1 MQLSS
6 NRVLFVLARIL
17 AIVVGLVFLLA
28 AVLKALD
35 PVSFQEQIAA
45 YGIFPDLSAF
55 AAWTLIIFEVGLATA
70 LVVNFLPRIVP
81 FLVMG
86 MLLFFIGITLY
97 GMSIGL
103 GANCGCFGNL
113 VHRGPEQVI
122 IEDALMIVALVFAA
136 IVLWSRPMRGVKWR
150 MAVTVGGAALA
161 AAVTWLSPQLPVDDF
176 VTQLRPGAHFSA
188 WPVDGLYGKDL
199 NKGTHVV
206 FLFTI
211 HGERVEAD
219 VQRMNAI
226 AQEENV
232 HSAVGLIIDGTEHL
246 TTLMF
251 EYAAAF
257 PVAAVEPRFA
267 RPLYRRLPRVF
278 ILHEGKVIFT
288 WSELPTPD
296 AVVETLR
303 SSTSLA
309 EAL

>member
-6 NRVLFVLARIL
+6 NRVLYGIARIL
-17 AIVVGLVFLLA
+17 EIVVGLVFLLA
-28 AVLKALD
+28 AGLKSLD
-35 PVSFQEQIAA
+35 PVAFQEQIAA
-45 YGIFPDLSAF
+45 YGIFPELSAI
-55 AAWTLIIFEVGLATA
+55 AAWAFIIFEVGLATA
-70 LVVNFLPRIVP
+70 LIVNFLPRIVP

-86 MLLFFIGITLY
+86 MLLFFIGITWY

-103 GANCGCFGNL
+103 GENCGCFGNL

-122 IEDALMIVALVFAA
+122 VEDVLMIVALLFAV
-136 IVLWSRPMRGVKWR
+136 IVLWSRRTQGVKWR
-150 MAVTVGGAALA
+150 MAVTIGGAALA
-161 AAVTWLSPQLPVDDF
+161 AAITGLSPQLPVDDF
-176 VTQLRPGAHFSA
+176 ITQLRPGARFTA

-211 HGERVEAD
+211 QSNRIAAD

-232 HSAVGLIIDGTEHL
+232 RSAVGLIIDGTEHL

-267 RPLYRRLPRVF
+267 RPLYRRLPRAF
-278 ILHEGKVIFT
+278 ILQDGEVIST
-288 WSELPTPD
+288 WSELPAPAT
-296 AVVETLR
+296 VVETLR
-303 SSTSLA
+303 SSTSSA

>member
-6 NRVLFVLARIL
+6 NRVLFVIARLL

-28 AVLKALD
+28 AGLKALD
-35 PVSFQEQIAA
+35 PTSFQEQIAA
-45 YGIFPDLSAF
+45 YGIFPKLSAL

-70 LVVNFLPRIVP
+70 LVVNFLPRVVP
-81 FLVMG
+81 LLVMG
-86 MLLFFIGITLY
+86 MLLFFIGITWY

-103 GANCGCFGNL
+103 GENCGCFGNL

-136 IVLWSRPMRGVKWR
+136 IVLWSRPMHGVKWR
-150 MAVTVGGAALA
+150 MAVTIGCAALA
-161 AAVTWLSPQLPVDDF
+161 AAVTGLSPQLPVDDF
-176 VTQLRPGAHFSA
+176 VTTLRPGAHFSA

-211 HGERVEAD
+211 NSERVAAD

-226 AQEENV
+226 AQDENV
-232 HSAVGLIIDGTEHL
+232 SSAVGLIIDGTEHL

-251 EYAAAF
+251 EYAAAS
-257 PVAAVEPRFA
+257 
-267 RPLYRRLPRVF
+267 RLPRSNRVSHAPCIGGCPVSSF
-278 ILHEGKVIFT
+278 CTKEKLFPHGRNFPPLMLLWRRYGLQLH
-288 WSELPTPD
+288 
-296 AVVETLR
+296 
-303 SSTSLA
+303 
-309 EAL
+309 